1 MMSWS
6 RHQDD
11 TATDRHSLVTRFV
24 ALAMYI
30 WSHPLGG
37 SASDRNRVNAR
48 SLAEKIVTSVAFAVV
63 LSAAAIGPL
72 GVALGL
78 AAGVAVL
85 WLIQPALGCVIA
97 PRVRCSLSDI
107 VRRLAGLAGY
117 RARMNSPTPC
127 ATDPI
132 VITLRVSLARAA
144 DRRARVC
151 AVITAR
157 LHGLTHICALRAR
170 LTTAIAAGC

>member
-1 MMSWS
+1 
-6 RHQDD
+6 
-11 TATDRHSLVTRFV
+11 
-24 ALAMYI
+24 MYI

-63 LSAAAIGPL
+63 LSAAAIGAL

-117 RARMNSPTPC
+117 RARMNSPTPGEI
-127 ATDPI
+127 DPI
-132 VITLRVSLARAA
+132 VITTRVSLDRAA
-144 DRRARVC
+144 DRHARAC
-151 AVITAR
+151 SAVAAR
-157 LHGLTHICALRAR
+157 LHGLVHVCTLRAR
-170 LTTAIAAGC
+170 LTSMVAAGR